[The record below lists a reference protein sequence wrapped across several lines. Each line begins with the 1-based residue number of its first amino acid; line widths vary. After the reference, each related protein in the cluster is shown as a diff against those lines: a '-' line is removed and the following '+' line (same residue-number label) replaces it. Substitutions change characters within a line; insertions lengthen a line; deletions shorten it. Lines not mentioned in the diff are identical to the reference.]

1 MATYLETFR
10 LPIDEESS
18 LIAKRM
24 AENGGIYGYIDNAY
38 PCGLFG
44 PKELFEINFREI
56 TIFYGGNGS
65 GKSTLLNL
73 IAAKLELNRV
83 APHNSGELFDAY
95 AKRCSYGMGHDE
107 EGFKYLLLKRR
118 TWLSPAFNCQF
129 DGVVYAV
136 FVSLGFALWENIDYV
151 VMYGFSTALVR
162 AVTAVPGHACFGV
175 FMGAWYGLA
184 KRYENYGYP
193 EKSRRCRTLAV
204 PLPTLLHG
212 AYDLIATLEHSAL
225 SWGFAGFILALFAA
239 ALYAVKK
246 LSRED
251 RFIG

>member
-1 MATYLETFR
+1 MFFYYN
-10 LPIDEESS
+10 PI
-18 LIAKRM
+18 
-24 AENGGIYGYIDNAY
+24 
-38 PCGLFG
+38 
-44 PKELFEINFREI
+44 
-56 TIFYGGNGS
+56 
-65 GKSTLLNL
+65 L
-73 IAAKLELNRV
+73 IAAAVLPAIALMVFVYREDRMEKEPWPLLLSLLAQGIISTSLAVFTERLGTKLLGGLLSPNTLIYQV
-83 APHNSGELFDAY
+83 IFNFLVVGLS
-95 AKRCSYGMGHDE
+95 E

>member
-1 MATYLETFR
+1 MFFYYN
-10 LPIDEESS
+10 PI
-18 LIAKRM
+18 
-24 AENGGIYGYIDNAY
+24 
-38 PCGLFG
+38 
-44 PKELFEINFREI
+44 
-56 TIFYGGNGS
+56 
-65 GKSTLLNL
+65 L
-73 IAAKLELNRV
+73 IAAAVLPAIALLIFVYREDRMEKEPWPLLLSLLAQGIISTSLAVFAERLGSKLLGGILPANTMV
-83 APHNSGELFDAY
+83 YQVIFNFIVVGLS
-95 AKRCSYGMGHDE
+95 E

-118 TWLSPAFNCQF
+118 TWFSPAFNCQF

-193 EKSRRCRTLAV
+193 DKSRRCRTLAV
-204 PLPTLLHG
+204 LLPTLLHG

-225 SWGFAGFILALFAA
+225 SWGFVGFILALFAA

>member
-1 MATYLETFR
+1 MFFYYN
-10 LPIDEESS
+10 PI
-18 LIAKRM
+18 
-24 AENGGIYGYIDNAY
+24 
-38 PCGLFG
+38 
-44 PKELFEINFREI
+44 
-56 TIFYGGNGS
+56 
-65 GKSTLLNL
+65 L
-73 IAAKLELNRV
+73 IAAAVLPAIALMVFVYREDRMEKEPWPLLLSLLAQGIISTSLAVFTERLGTKLLGGLLSPNTLIYQV
-83 APHNSGELFDAY
+83 IFNFLVVGLS
-95 AKRCSYGMGHDE
+95 E

-204 PLPTLLHG
+204 LLPTLLHG

>member
-1 MATYLETFR
+1 MFFYYN
-10 LPIDEESS
+10 PI
-18 LIAKRM
+18 
-24 AENGGIYGYIDNAY
+24 
-38 PCGLFG
+38 
-44 PKELFEINFREI
+44 
-56 TIFYGGNGS
+56 
-65 GKSTLLNL
+65 L
-73 IAAKLELNRV
+73 IAAAVLPAIALMVFVYREDRMEKEPWPLLLSLLAQGIISTSLAVFTERLGTKLLGGLLSPNTLIYQV
-83 APHNSGELFDAY
+83 IFNFLVVGLS
-95 AKRCSYGMGHDE
+95 E

-204 PLPTLLHG
+204 LLPTLLHG
-212 AYDLIATLEHSAL
+212 AYDLIATLERSAL

>member
-1 MATYLETFR
+1 MKLGTLVFTYRFSN
-10 LPIDEESS
+10 P
-18 LIAKRM
+18 
-24 AENGGIYGYIDNAY
+24 N
-38 PCGLFG
+38 
-44 PKELFEINFREI
+44 
-56 TIFYGGNGS
+56 
-65 GKSTLLNL
+65 LLL
-73 IAAKLELNRV
+73 IAAAVVPALVLLGYIYRKDHIEKEPNTLLARLLLWGVVSTFLAVVTESLGASALAFFLPGNEDN
-83 APHNSGELFDAY
+83 P
-95 AKRCSYGMGHDE
+95 SYGFWMFFVIVGLSE
-107 EGFKYLLLKRR
+107 EGFKYLVLRWR
-118 TWLSPAFNCQF
+118 TWNSPHFNCRF

-204 PLPTLLHG
+204 LLPTLLHG
-212 AYDLIATLEHSAL
+212 AYDLIATLERSAL